1 MAQPLP
7 MTRGRIIALAIGAP
21 LALGI
26 FAWNAFSAVAWAGQ
40 GSYRVNVNI
49 PAHGRTATL
58 AVDSGDVRL
67 RPGAPGRLTVA
78 GTAHY
83 ALFRSSTRWRQ
94 TAAGPSV

>member
-58 AVDSGDVRL
+58 AVDSGPAGEHRRVRFPAQRMRLL
-67 RPGAPGRLTVA
+67 RGDSRRGRPA
-78 GTAHY
+78 S
-83 ALFRSSTRWRQ
+83 R
-94 TAAGPSV
+94 